1 MAELQRR
8 GLSVGIAVWSDPQV
22 NWAASGLCVL
32 RSTWD
37 YHGRYDEF
45 VAWLERVTAAT
56 AMRNQARLVRWN
68 AHKSYLREL
77 QWCGVPVVPTEWVQR
92 GEPRSLAEICA
103 ERGWGDAVLK
113 PARGA
118 AAHQVT
124 HVRRDNVSLAA
135 GNAALTE
142 LLQRHDALVQP
153 YLGSVAGYGER
164 GLIFFEDRY
173 SHAVAK
179 KPFDSVLAVGN
190 ARSSAITATS
200 EEVEVASRAV
210 AAVPGATLYARVDL
224 LRDDAGDICVNE
236 LELIEP
242 GLYLGARDDGA
253 VVFADAVERE
263 LNELGGATTNDEW
276 RSRACIG

>member
-1 MAELQRR
+1 MSDCTLVTSEWIPALDPDDRLLMAELQRR
-8 GLSVGIAVWSDPQV
+8 GLSVGIAVWSDPKV

-135 GNAALTE
+135 GDAALTE

-190 ARSSAITATS
+190 ARSSAITPRPRKRLKWHRAPLRRCLARRYTRASICCAMTPATS
-200 EEVEVASRAV
+200 A
-210 AAVPGATLYARVDL
+210 
-224 LRDDAGDICVNE
+224 
-236 LELIEP
+236 
-242 GLYLGARDDGA
+242 
-253 VVFADAVERE
+253 
-263 LNELGGATTNDEW
+263 
-276 RSRACIG
+276 